1 MPSGPS
7 IDFHGSGLAIGK
19 SWPIINFSI
28 PKGARIVPDLEEV
41 WHQCFLV
48 FLNLFVGSDKQQIV
62 SSLMYTST
70 ECWSPGPILST
81 ERIAVNVF
89 HGFGIGVRIFSPNLI
104 FFSNATQHCE
114 VHRVYFWMMHHG
126 SKSPKHTVVVSS
138 SKHISKLDLG
148 SLKVTKLKKKSTTT
162 RRYIDHA
169 GKRRYCGTKALK
181 ETQKLTSCKST
192 LFFFLLLTFG

>member
-1 MPSGPS
+1 MEADWLLENPGRSS
-7 IDFHGSGLAIGK
+7 IFAYPRVQELFQILKKFGISV
-19 SWPIINFSI
+19 S
-28 PKGARIVPDLEEV
+28 
-41 WHQCFLV
+41 CF
-48 FLNLFVGSDKQQIV
+48 FLNLLVGSDKQQIV

-192 LFFFLLLTFG
+192 CFFLLLTFG